1 MKHQQYLQ
9 IITAKFLDFKEKL
22 FLFLSG
28 IFLTSM
34 IMGNIIGITKFV
46 EIFGLTIP
54 IGTLA
59 FPITFLATDL
69 ICELYG
75 EKRAQNLVYVGFFM
89 NFFML
94 GVMSLGNYLD
104 DAGVSGGT
112 MIYDEV
118 YGFMR
123 AGVIASVIA
132 YAVAQTVD
140 VKMFHFWKRLTNG
153 KHLWLRNNLSTTFS
167 QLVDTIAILSINY
180 MVGNFEGEINSLSAL
195 FSLILS
201 MYTFKFFSALF
212 DTPLF
217 YLGVRLLKDKV
228 PHDEE

>member
-1 MKHQQYLQ
+1 
-9 IITAKFLDFKEKL
+9 
-22 FLFLSG
+22 
-28 IFLTSM
+28 M

-75 EKRAQNLVYVGFFM
+75 QKRAQNLVYVGFFM

>member
-1 MKHQQYLQ
+1 
-9 IITAKFLDFKEKL
+9 
-22 FLFLSG
+22 
-28 IFLTSM
+28 M

-59 FPITFLATDL
+59 FPVTFLATDL

-123 AGVIASVIA
+123 TGVTASVIA

>member
-1 MKHQQYLQ
+1 MN
-9 IITAKFLDFKEKL
+9 FKERF

-46 EIFGLTIP
+46 ELFGLVIP
-54 IGTLA
+54 VGVLA

-75 EKRAQNLVYVGFFM
+75 EKRAQNLVIVGFFM
-89 NFFML
+89 NLFML
-94 GVMSLGNYLD
+94 AIMSLGNFLN
-104 DAGVSGGT
+104 DAGISGQSKL
-112 MIYDEV
+112 YDGV
-118 YGFMR
+118 YNFMK
-123 AGVIASVIA
+123 AGVFASIIA

-140 VKMFHFWKRLTNG
+140 VKMFHFWKKLTKG
-153 KHLWLRNNLSTTFS
+153 KHLWLRNNLSTIFS

-180 MVGNFEGEINSLSAL
+180 FVGNFNGEINSLEAL

-201 MYTFKFFSALF
+201 MYAFKFFSALL

-217 YLGVRLLKDKV
+217 YLGVHFLKDKIE
-228 PHDEE
+228 PDLE

>member
-1 MKHQQYLQ
+1 
-9 IITAKFLDFKEKL
+9 
-22 FLFLSG
+22 
-28 IFLTSM
+28 M

>member
-1 MKHQQYLQ
+1 
-9 IITAKFLDFKEKL
+9 
-22 FLFLSG
+22 
-28 IFLTSM
+28 M

-94 GVMSLGNYLD
+94 AVMSLGNYLD

-228 PHDEE
+228 THDEE

>member
-1 MKHQQYLQ
+1 
-9 IITAKFLDFKEKL
+9 
-22 FLFLSG
+22 
-28 IFLTSM
+28 M

-59 FPITFLATDL
+59 FPVTFLATDL

-195 FSLILS
+195 LSLILS

>member
-1 MKHQQYLQ
+1 
-9 IITAKFLDFKEKL
+9 
-22 FLFLSG
+22 
-28 IFLTSM
+28 M

-217 YLGVRLLKDKV
+217 YIGVRLLKDKV
-228 PHDEE
+228 THDEE

>member
-1 MKHQQYLQ
+1 
-9 IITAKFLDFKEKL
+9 
-22 FLFLSG
+22 
-28 IFLTSM
+28 M

-228 PHDEE
+228 THDEEYLL

>member
-1 MKHQQYLQ
+1 
-9 IITAKFLDFKEKL
+9 LDFKEKL

-94 GVMSLGNYLD
+94 AVMSLGNYLD

-228 PHDEE
+228 THDEE

>member
-1 MKHQQYLQ
+1 LN
-9 IITAKFLDFKEKL
+9 FKEKL

-34 IMGNIIGITKFV
+34 IMGNIIGVTKFV

-59 FPITFLATDL
+59 FPVTFLATDL

-75 EKRAQNLVYVGFFM
+75 EKRAQNLVIVGFFM

-94 GVMSLGNYLD
+94 AVMSLGNYLD
-104 DAGVSGGT
+104 DAGISGGT
-112 MIYDEV
+112 IIYDEV

-140 VKMFHFWKRLTNG
+140 VKMFHFWKRVTNG

-180 MVGNFEGEINSLSAL
+180 MVGNFEGEINSLEAL

-228 PHDEE
+228 NPDPE

>member
-1 MKHQQYLQ
+1 MINLKNQ
-9 IITAKFLDFKEKL
+9 KFNL
-22 FLFLSG
+22 
-28 IFLTSM
+28 
-34 IMGNIIGITKFV
+34 TKFV

-59 FPITFLATDL
+59 FPVTFLATDL

>member
-1 MKHQQYLQ
+1 M
-9 IITAKFLDFKEKL
+9 DFKEKL

-46 EIFGLTIP
+46 ELFGLTIP
-54 IGTLA
+54 VGVLA

-75 EKRAQNLVYVGFFM
+75 EKRAQNLVIVGFFM

-94 GVMSLGNYLD
+94 AVMSFGNYLD
-104 DAGVSGGT
+104 DAGISSGT
-112 MIYDEV
+112 IIYDEV

-123 AGVIASVIA
+123 AGVIASVVA

-153 KHLWLRNNLSTTFS
+153 KHLWLRNNLSTIFS
-167 QLVDTIAILSINY
+167 QLVIFSNKYRYRISA
-180 MVGNFEGEINSLSAL
+180 NS
-195 FSLILS
+195 FR
-201 MYTFKFFSALF
+201 
-212 DTPLF
+212 P
-217 YLGVRLLKDKV
+217 
-228 PHDEE
+228 

>member
-1 MKHQQYLQ
+1 
-9 IITAKFLDFKEKL
+9 
-22 FLFLSG
+22 
-28 IFLTSM
+28 M

-94 GVMSLGNYLD
+94 GVMSLGNFLD

>member
-1 MKHQQYLQ
+1 
-9 IITAKFLDFKEKL
+9 
-22 FLFLSG
+22 
-28 IFLTSM
+28 
-34 IMGNIIGITKFV
+34 MGNIIGITKFV

-59 FPITFLATDL
+59 FPVTFLATDL

-94 GVMSLGNYLD
+94 AVMSLGNYLD

>member
-1 MKHQQYLQ
+1 
-9 IITAKFLDFKEKL
+9 
-22 FLFLSG
+22 
-28 IFLTSM
+28 M

-94 GVMSLGNYLD
+94 AVMSLGNYLD

>member
-1 MKHQQYLQ
+1 
-9 IITAKFLDFKEKL
+9 
-22 FLFLSG
+22 
-28 IFLTSM
+28 M

-167 QLVDTIAILSINY
+167 QLVDTVAILSINY

>member
-1 MKHQQYLQ
+1 
-9 IITAKFLDFKEKL
+9 
-22 FLFLSG
+22 
-28 IFLTSM
+28 M

-123 AGVIASVIA
+123 AGVIASVIE

>member
-1 MKHQQYLQ
+1 
-9 IITAKFLDFKEKL
+9 
-22 FLFLSG
+22 
-28 IFLTSM
+28 M

-59 FPITFLATDL
+59 FPVTFLATDL

-94 GVMSLGNYLD
+94 AVMSLGNYLD

-140 VKMFHFWKRLTNG
+140 VKMFHFWKKLTNG

>member
-1 MKHQQYLQ
+1 
-9 IITAKFLDFKEKL
+9 
-22 FLFLSG
+22 
-28 IFLTSM
+28 
-34 IMGNIIGITKFV
+34 MGNIIGITKFV

-59 FPITFLATDL
+59 FPVTFLATDL

-195 FSLILS
+195 FRLILS

>member
-1 MKHQQYLQ
+1 
-9 IITAKFLDFKEKL
+9 
-22 FLFLSG
+22 
-28 IFLTSM
+28 M

-59 FPITFLATDL
+59 FPVTFLATDL

-112 MIYDEV
+112 LIYDEV

-217 YLGVRLLKDKV
+217 YLGVSLLKDKV

>member
-1 MKHQQYLQ
+1 
-9 IITAKFLDFKEKL
+9 
-22 FLFLSG
+22 
-28 IFLTSM
+28 M
-34 IMGNIIGITKFV
+34 IMGNIIGVTKFV

-59 FPITFLATDL
+59 FPVTFLATDL

-75 EKRAQNLVYVGFFM
+75 EKRAQNLVIVGFFM

-94 GVMSLGNYLD
+94 AVMSLGNYLD
-104 DAGVSGGT
+104 DAGISGGT
-112 MIYDEV
+112 IIYDEV

-140 VKMFHFWKRLTNG
+140 VKMFHFWKRVTNG

-180 MVGNFEGEINSLSAL
+180 MVGNFEGEINSLEAL
-195 FSLILS
+195 FSLI
-201 MYTFKFFSALF
+201 
-212 DTPLF
+212 
-217 YLGVRLLKDKV
+217 
-228 PHDEE
+228 

>member
-1 MKHQQYLQ
+1 
-9 IITAKFLDFKEKL
+9 
-22 FLFLSG
+22 
-28 IFLTSM
+28 
-34 IMGNIIGITKFV
+34 MGNIIGITKFV
-46 EIFGLTIP
+46 EVFGLTIP

-75 EKRAQNLVYVGFFM
+75 QKRAQNLVYVGFFM

>member
-1 MKHQQYLQ
+1 
-9 IITAKFLDFKEKL
+9 LDFKEKL

>member
-1 MKHQQYLQ
+1 
-9 IITAKFLDFKEKL
+9 
-22 FLFLSG
+22 
-28 IFLTSM
+28 
-34 IMGNIIGITKFV
+34 
-46 EIFGLTIP
+46 
-54 IGTLA
+54 
-59 FPITFLATDL
+59 
-69 ICELYG
+69 
-75 EKRAQNLVYVGFFM
+75 M

-228 PHDEE
+228 THDEE

>member
-1 MKHQQYLQ
+1 
-9 IITAKFLDFKEKL
+9 
-22 FLFLSG
+22 
-28 IFLTSM
+28 M

-46 EIFGLTIP
+46 AIFGLTIP

>member
-1 MKHQQYLQ
+1 
-9 IITAKFLDFKEKL
+9 
-22 FLFLSG
+22 
-28 IFLTSM
+28 
-34 IMGNIIGITKFV
+34 MGNIIGITKFV

-94 GVMSLGNYLD
+94 AVMSLGNYLD

-228 PHDEE
+228 THDEE

>member
-1 MKHQQYLQ
+1 
-9 IITAKFLDFKEKL
+9 
-22 FLFLSG
+22 
-28 IFLTSM
+28 M

-59 FPITFLATDL
+59 FPVTFLATDL

>member
-1 MKHQQYLQ
+1 
-9 IITAKFLDFKEKL
+9 
-22 FLFLSG
+22 
-28 IFLTSM
+28 
-34 IMGNIIGITKFV
+34 MGNIIGITKFV

-59 FPITFLATDL
+59 FPVTFLATDL

>member
-1 MKHQQYLQ
+1 
-9 IITAKFLDFKEKL
+9 
-22 FLFLSG
+22 
-28 IFLTSM
+28 M

-59 FPITFLATDL
+59 FPVTFLATDL

-140 VKMFHFWKRLTNG
+140 VKMFHFWKKLTNG

>member
-1 MKHQQYLQ
+1 
-9 IITAKFLDFKEKL
+9 
-22 FLFLSG
+22 
-28 IFLTSM
+28 M

-59 FPITFLATDL
+59 FPVTFLATDL

-180 MVGNFEGEINSLSAL
+180 MVGNFEGEINSLGAL

>member
-1 MKHQQYLQ
+1 
-9 IITAKFLDFKEKL
+9 
-22 FLFLSG
+22 
-28 IFLTSM
+28 
-34 IMGNIIGITKFV
+34 MGNIIGITKFV

>member
-1 MKHQQYLQ
+1 
-9 IITAKFLDFKEKL
+9 
-22 FLFLSG
+22 
-28 IFLTSM
+28 M

-112 MIYDEV
+112 MIYNEV

>member
-1 MKHQQYLQ
+1 
-9 IITAKFLDFKEKL
+9 
-22 FLFLSG
+22 
-28 IFLTSM
+28 M

-59 FPITFLATDL
+59 FPVTFLATDL

-75 EKRAQNLVYVGFFM
+75 EKRAQSLVYVGFFM

>member
-1 MKHQQYLQ
+1 
-9 IITAKFLDFKEKL
+9 
-22 FLFLSG
+22 
-28 IFLTSM
+28 M

-228 PHDEE
+228 TYDEE

>member
-1 MKHQQYLQ
+1 
-9 IITAKFLDFKEKL
+9 
-22 FLFLSG
+22 
-28 IFLTSM
+28 M

-46 EIFGLTIP
+46 VIFGLTIP
-54 IGTLA
+54 VGTLA

-75 EKRAQNLVYVGFFM
+75 EKRAQALVIVGLFM

-94 GVMSLGNYLD
+94 AVMSFGNYLEG
-104 DAGVSGGT
+104 AGVSSGS

-123 AGVIASVIA
+123 VGVIASIIA

-140 VKMFHFWKRLTNG
+140 VKMFHFWKRITNG
-153 KHLWLRNNLSTTFS
+153 KHLWLRNNLSTTVS

-180 MVGNFEGEINSLSAL
+180 VVGNFEGEINSLNAL

-201 MYTFKFFSALF
+201 MYAFKFFSALF

-217 YLGVRLLKDKV
+217 YLGVHLLKDKV
-228 PHDEE
+228 PPDILKEDFKKITKEKNE

>member
-1 MKHQQYLQ
+1 
-9 IITAKFLDFKEKL
+9 
-22 FLFLSG
+22 
-28 IFLTSM
+28 M

-46 EIFGLTIP
+46 EVFGLTIP